1 MSLKPKKSQTP
12 SEPPSS
18 KSDKWTG
25 PWGRINPGSPSF
37 DVVRFCLR
45 PDRSPEKTHSYPYR
59 VISSWHW
66 TDHSPQELKIEAGAN
81 LITIKGRGL
90 DRIVE
95 ALDRGTLEILCE
107 VPYEPSSM
115 EERQSPIWIS
125 AITIEGIPA
134 QNH

>member
-1 MSLKPKKSQTP
+1 
-12 SEPPSS
+12 
-18 KSDKWTG
+18 
-25 PWGRINPGSPSF
+25 
-37 DVVRFCLR
+37 
-45 PDRSPEKTHSYPYR
+45 
-59 VISSWHW
+59 
-66 TDHSPQELKIEAGAN
+66 LKIEAGAN
-81 LITIKGRGL
+81 LITVKGRGL

-107 VPYEPSSM
+107 APYGPSSM